1 MSKNLKIFLG
11 VSYLILL
18 FFFLYF
24 IFAEIE
30 IKRLDD
36 FTYYKELQ
44 SNLDTFISANII
56 INIFYFFI
64 FSVIWVALLGFGSPI
79 LIISGILFGQIIG
92 TLVSVFSISIGA
104 LILYS
109 IGNFF
114 FRDVVKTVLERKF
127 VKYIQLFQKNEFF
140 YFFVY
145 RFVGG
150 LGVPFGLQ
158 NLIPILFGMKK
169 LNYFLASFLGF
180 IPGFFIINT
189 IGAGLNSYISQA
201 DNFSMIE
208 LILSPEIYL
217 PILMFLALMIFSLI
231 LKKKFFDD
239 QYK

>member
-18 FFFLYF
+18 FLFLYF

-79 LIISGILFGQIIG
+79 LIISGILFGQVIG

-114 FRDVVKTVLERKF
+114 FRDIVKAVLERKF
-127 VKYIQLFQKNEFF
+127 AKYIQLFQKNEFF

-169 LNYFLASFLGF
+169 LNYFLASLLGF

>member
-1 MSKNLKIFLG
+1 MGKNLKIFLG

-18 FFFLYF
+18 FLFLYF
-24 IFAEIE
+24 IFTVIE
-30 IKRLDD
+30 INRLDD

-44 SNLDTFISANII
+44 SDLDTFISANVL

-64 FSVIWVALLGFGSPI
+64 FAVIWVALLGFGSPI

-92 TLVSVFSISIGA
+92 TIVSVFSISIGA

-109 IGNFF
+109 LGNFF
-114 FRDVVKTVLERKF
+114 FRDIVKAILEKKIE
-127 VKYIQLFQKNEFF
+127 KYVQLFQKNEFF
-140 YFFVY
+140 YFFIY

-169 LNYFLASFLGF
+169 LNYFLASILGF

-189 IGAGLNSYISQA
+189 IGAGLNTYISQA
-201 DNFSMIE
+201 ENFSMVE
-208 LILSPEIYL
+208 LILTPEIYK
-217 PILMFLALMIFSLI
+217 PILMFSALMIFSFI

-239 QYK
+239 TN

>member
-1 MSKNLKIFLG
+1 MGKNLKIFLG

-18 FFFLYF
+18 FLFLYF
-24 IFAEIE
+24 IFTVIE
-30 IKRLDD
+30 INRLDD

-44 SNLDTFISANII
+44 SDLDTFISANVL
-56 INIFYFFI
+56 INVFYFFI
-64 FSVIWVALLGFGSPI
+64 FAVIWVALLGFGSPI

-92 TLVSVFSISIGA
+92 TIVSVFSISLGA

-114 FRDVVKTVLERKF
+114 FRDIVKVILEKKF
-127 VKYIQLFQKNEFF
+127 EKYVQLFQKNEFF
-140 YFFVY
+140 YFFIY

-201 DNFSMIE
+201 ENFSMFD
-208 LILSPEIYL
+208 LILTPEIYI
-217 PILMFLALMIFSLI
+217 PILMFSALMIFSLV

-239 QYK
+239 TN

>member
-18 FFFLYF
+18 FIFLYF
-24 IFAEIE
+24 IFTSIE

-44 SNLDTFISANII
+44 SSLGTFISANIL

-64 FSVIWVALLGFGSPI
+64 FAVFWVALLGFGSPI

-92 TLVSVFSISIGA
+92 TLVSVFSISVGA

-114 FRDVVKTVLERKF
+114 FRDIVKVVLERKF
-127 VKYIQLFQKNEFF
+127 EKYVQLFQKNEFF
-140 YFFVY
+140 YFFIY
-145 RFVGG
+145 RFIGG

-201 DNFSMIE
+201 ENFSMFD
-208 LILSPEIYL
+208 LILTPEIYI
-217 PILMFLALMIFSLI
+217 PILMFSALMIFSLV

-239 QYK
+239 TN

>member
-1 MSKNLKIFLG
+1 MGKKLKIFLG

-18 FFFLYF
+18 FLFLYF
-24 IFAEIE
+24 IFTVIE
-30 IKRLDD
+30 INRLDD

-44 SNLDTFISANII
+44 SDLDTFISANVL
-56 INIFYFFI
+56 INILYFFI
-64 FSVIWVALLGFGSPI
+64 FAVIWVALLGFGSPI

-92 TLVSVFSISIGA
+92 TIVSVFSISIGA

-114 FRDVVKTVLERKF
+114 FRDIVKVILEKKF
-127 VKYIQLFQKNEFF
+127 EKYVQLFQKNEFF
-140 YFFVY
+140 YFFIY

-169 LNYFLASFLGF
+169 LNYFLASILGF

-201 DNFSMIE
+201 ENFSMVE
-208 LILSPEIYL
+208 LILTPEIYK
-217 PILMFLALMIFSLI
+217 PILMFSALMIFSFF

-239 QYK
+239 TN

>member
-18 FFFLYF
+18 FLFLYF

-79 LIISGILFGQIIG
+79 LIISGILFGQVIG

-114 FRDVVKTVLERKF
+114 FRDIVKAVLERKF
-127 VKYIQLFQKNEFF
+127 AKYIQLFQKNEFF

>member
-11 VSYLILL
+11 FSYLIIL
-18 FFFLYF
+18 FSFLYF
-24 IFAEIE
+24 IFTTIE
-30 IKRLDD
+30 INRLND

-44 SNLDTFISANII
+44 SDLDTFISNNIL

-64 FSVIWVALLGFGSPI
+64 FAIIWVALLGFGSPI
-79 LIISGILFGQIIG
+79 LIISGILFGQLLG
-92 TLVSVFSISIGA
+92 TLISVISISIGA

-114 FRDVVKTVLERKF
+114 FRELVKSILEKKIE
-127 VKYIQLFQKNEFF
+127 KYLKLFQKNELF
-140 YFFVY
+140 YFFIY

-169 LNYFLASFLGF
+169 INYFIASFFGF
-180 IPGFFIINT
+180 VPGFFIINT

-201 DNFSMIE
+201 ENFSFIE
-208 LILSPEIYL
+208 LLLTPEIYL
-217 PILMFLALMIFSLI
+217 PILMFSVLMFFSLYV
-231 LKKKFFDD
+231 KKKFFDD
-239 QYK
+239 EN

>member
-1 MSKNLKIFLG
+1 MGKKLKIFLG

-18 FFFLYF
+18 FLFLYF
-24 IFAEIE
+24 IFTVIE
-30 IKRLDD
+30 INRLDD
-36 FTYYKELQ
+36 FIYYKELQ
-44 SNLDTFISANII
+44 SDLDTFISTNVL
-56 INIFYFFI
+56 INILYFFI
-64 FSVIWVALLGFGSPI
+64 FAVIWVALLGFGSPI

-92 TLVSVFSISIGA
+92 TIVSVFSISIGA

-114 FRDVVKTVLERKF
+114 FRDIVKVILEKKF
-127 VKYIQLFQKNEFF
+127 EKYVQLFQKNEFF
-140 YFFVY
+140 YFFIY
-145 RFVGG
+145 RFIGG

-169 LNYFLASFLGF
+169 LNYFLASILGF

-201 DNFSMIE
+201 ENFSMVE
-208 LILSPEIYL
+208 LILTPEIYK
-217 PILMFLALMIFSLI
+217 PILMFSALMIFSFI

-239 QYK
+239 TN

>member
-1 MSKNLKIFLG
+1 MGKKLKIFLG

-18 FFFLYF
+18 FLFLYF
-24 IFAEIE
+24 IFTVIE
-30 IKRLDD
+30 INRLDD

-44 SNLDTFISANII
+44 SDLDTFISANVL
-56 INIFYFFI
+56 INILYFFI
-64 FSVIWVALLGFGSPI
+64 FAVIWVALLGFGSPI

-92 TLVSVFSISIGA
+92 TIVSVFSISIGA

-114 FRDVVKTVLERKF
+114 FRDIVKVILEKKF
-127 VKYIQLFQKNEFF
+127 EKYVQLFQKNEFF
-140 YFFVY
+140 YFFIY

-169 LNYFLASFLGF
+169 LNYFLASILGF

-201 DNFSMIE
+201 ENFSMVE
-208 LILSPEIYL
+208 LILTPEIYK
-217 PILMFLALMIFSLI
+217 PILMFSALMIFSFI

-239 QYK
+239 TN